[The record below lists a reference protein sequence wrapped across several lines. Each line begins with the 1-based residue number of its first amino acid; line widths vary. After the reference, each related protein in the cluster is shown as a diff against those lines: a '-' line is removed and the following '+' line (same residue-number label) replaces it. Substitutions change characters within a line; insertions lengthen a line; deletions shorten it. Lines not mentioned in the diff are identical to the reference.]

1 MHGSECDGRKKPVI
15 LIVDDEPTMREA
27 LKLILCKNFEIIE
40 ASNGLEAIQM
50 YEKYK
55 PDVVLMDIMMP
66 IMNGIE
72 STKLLLK
79 ENPDALILAITA
91 YSSRK
96 GNEMLEAGA
105 KGILPKPFKRGELVE
120 FINRH
125 LNEHRK

>member
-1 MHGSECDGRKKPVI
+1 MDNSKNREKPVI
-15 LIVDDEPTMREA
+15 LVVDDEPTMRDA
-27 LKLILCKNFEIIE
+27 LKLILSKNFEVIE
-40 ASNGLEAIQM
+40 ASNGLEAIKM

-91 YSSRK
+91 YSSKK
-96 GNEMLEAGA
+96 GEEMLKAGA
-105 KGILPKPFKRGELVE
+105 KGILPKPFRRAELVE
-120 FINRH
+120 FINRY
-125 LNEHRK
+125 LNEHGK

>member
-1 MHGSECDGRKKPVI
+1 MPDSERDGRKKPVI

-27 LKLILCKNFEIIE
+27 MKLILCKNFDVIE

-79 ENPDALILAITA
+79 KNPDALILAITA

-96 GNEMLEAGA
+96 GKEMLDAGA
-105 KGILPKPFKRGELVE
+105 KDILPKPFKRGELVE
-120 FINRH
+120 FINQH

>member
-1 MHGSECDGRKKPVI
+1 MRDSERDGRKKPVV

-27 LKLILCKNFEIIE
+27 MKLILCKNFDVIE
-40 ASNGLEAIQM
+40 ASNGLEAVQM

-91 YSSRK
+91 YSSKK
-96 GNEMLEAGA
+96 GEEMLEAGA
-105 KGILPKPFKRGELVE
+105 KGILPKPFKRAELVE
-120 FINRH
+120 FINQH
-125 LNEHRK
+125 LNEHKK